1 MISIFDLEK
10 RFDYFEEHER
20 IIDYIENVRPIY
32 IRSKYM
38 SLRDFADYLIHHFP
52 LNESSRNLEEYFNDY
67 GFYNQDSENDI
78 QSILL
83 ELNFYYTFIR
93 WIYSINLFNPYSK
106 NESESFDYLEEC
118 IRKIDWFLE
127 KANYQSVE
135 TDFDDRIKNKKIIFI
150 KRDADVDSV
159 LHIAESSVKIDILS
173 YLDFTIENNV
183 EEKQNIVRRL
193 YISIDTQTEKQL
205 YYSNN
210 CKKQYDDVIR
220 VMNYVRHGQ
229 EEKLNDK
236 DLIDLCDKVFY
247 MYLHLIRTPIIAR
260 YRKDTIGLIAD

>member
-10 RFDYFEEHER
+10 RFDWTEEFNR
-20 IIDYIENVRPIY
+20 IENDFMQRKLLYVQDRY
-32 IRSKYM
+32 CSFM
-38 SLRDFADYLIHHFP
+38 SLLNLFIKEFP
-52 LNESSRNLEEYFNDY
+52 LNESSKDLDQYYYDY
-67 GFYNQDSENDI
+67 GYYDGDERVNN
-78 QSILL
+78 LRK
-83 ELNFYYTFIR
+83 LNFYFNYVVWLFKNK
-93 WIYSINLFNPYSK
+93 YINTSNTYLYGEQN
-106 NESESFDYLEEC
+106 SEAIISFFKRIDY
-118 IRKIDWFLE
+118 FLE
-127 KANYQSVE
+127 KANYKAIE
-135 TDFDDRIKNKKIIFI
+135 TNFDDRIKDNKFIFI

-159 LHIAESSVKIDILS
+159 LHIVEPSVKIDILS

-183 EEKQNIVRRL
+183 VEKQNIIRRL